1 MGWLILAVGLLA
13 EGGILGDDRL
23 AGVWPRQDKT
33 VLGHHLCGL
42 FVATGLCAVG
52 EGAGLICLGWLVGGA
67 KGRGTRGRPPQ
78 TACLPGLVL
87 VLGVARAAVALLS
100 TPARQAA
107 GWVWLTGG
115 GQLPTV
121 GDQWAVLLPGFL
133 LTLAVAESAARAAH
147 AEAEILDE
155 EQARPARETELLR
168 HPATR
173 ALWRQGLAAC
183 AEEWWVV
190 WWAHAPVL
198 VLLTLVAAAAHHV
211 LATVDTT
218 NAGLPEQF
226 LEIFARALA
235 GLFGVRFGH
244 LKLAVAGAVA
254 FCLFG
259 AGGMV
264 LLFEAAALPLDLA
277 EVAQHGRE
285 DRDLV
290 LAAVA
295 GWAGGKSVLPLEGAS
310 EFALDLYADSGG
322 VGMDGSAL
330 DVEDA
335 ALALAHVFRVG
346 RHRWATGAKKLQRE
360 RAASRRAAASAGM
373 AEVGAAT
380 ASGLRFLW
388 SLVPGALAVLQ
399 HLLGFAGLALSVARR
414 VLRGLR
420 EAAGAALRALRDLG
434 SATAASAPLGAAGFT
449 GGGEIRRFP
458 GLRLYPFWG
467 CPVPSS
473 GVFQEPPFDEDTNW
487 LISPGDWL
495 I

>member
-13 EGGILGDDRL
+13 EGGLLGDDRL

-33 VLGHHLCGL
+33 ALGHHLCGL

-52 EGAGLICLGWLVGGA
+52 EGAGLIRLGWLVGGA
-67 KGRGTRGRPPQ
+67 KGRGARGRPPQ

-198 VLLTLVAAAAHHV
+198 VLLNLVAAAARHV
-211 LATVDTT
+211 LATSSPPWTRPT
-218 NAGLPEQF
+218 
-226 LEIFARALA
+226 RA
-235 GLFGVRFGH
+235 
-244 LKLAVAGAVA
+244 
-254 FCLFG
+254 C
-259 AGGMV
+259 
-264 LLFEAAALPLDLA
+264 
-277 EVAQHGRE
+277 
-285 DRDLV
+285 
-290 LAAVA
+290 
-295 GWAGGKSVLPLEGAS
+295 
-310 EFALDLYADSGG
+310 
-322 VGMDGSAL
+322 
-330 DVEDA
+330 
-335 ALALAHVFRVG
+335 
-346 RHRWATGAKKLQRE
+346 
-360 RAASRRAAASAGM
+360 
-373 AEVGAAT
+373 
-380 ASGLRFLW
+380 
-388 SLVPGALAVLQ
+388 
-399 HLLGFAGLALSVARR
+399 
-414 VLRGLR
+414 
-420 EAAGAALRALRDLG
+420 
-434 SATAASAPLGAAGFT
+434 
-449 GGGEIRRFP
+449 
-458 GLRLYPFWG
+458 
-467 CPVPSS
+467 PSS
-473 GVFQEPPFDEDTNW
+473 SW
-487 LISPGDWL
+487 RSSPGRWL
-495 I
+495 AFSAYALGI